1 MKDENDHFDFNKF
14 NKELMEY
21 ELGYGRLGHSTF
33 CGVCRGCSE
42 ETNDMHI
49 PVVRQINDR
58 MLRRYALWNIYF
70 R

>member
-1 MKDENDHFDFNKF
+1 
-14 NKELMEY
+14 MEY